1 MASDLPL
8 AQRPAPAT
16 MPARM
21 PVLLSFLAGYVDS
34 CTFLA
39 LFGLFV
45 AQVTGSFVLAGTL
58 FVTHQHGAVIKIL
71 AIPAFFVAGVATTI
85 IVRRMPW
92 MLRISGEPRCSP
104 WSCAKVAG
112 MTTESFPKRLRY
124 VAAESFPLVTTLA

>member
-21 PVLLSFLAGYVDS
+21 PVLLSFLAGYTDS

-45 AQVTGSFVLAGTL
+45 AQVTGSFVLAGTQI
-58 FVTHQHGAVIKIL
+58 VTHDKGAMLKLL
-71 AIPAFFVAGVATTI
+71 AIPVFFLAGVVTTI
-85 IVRRMPW
+85 MVRIARRRDRPA
-92 MLRISGEPRCSP
+92 LP
-104 WSCAKVAG
+104 A
-112 MTTESFPKRLRY
+112 
-124 VAAESFPLVTTLA
+124 TLTLEA